1 MRFFLCLHLT
11 TLQSSILP
19 SFLQLHCTEFLDL
32 HFGFTNLIAAFFE
45 YSSVWKESLWSELD
59 QFLRDEDDVNT
70 VSTPYKAAIPEYPV
84 VIHDSTVTSCNDN
97 HLNVA
102 NGNVVFDIH
111 HPCKVNIAAQRELHK
126 PEFDRSCIHLE
137 FDISGTGIMVVG
149 SEFVQKY
156 VGEDVDFES
165 PEAKKQVRGSTSTKR
180 SHAAEVHNLS
190 ERVRSGKASMLDEPI
205 EYLKSLQLQVQ
216 MMSMGCGIIP
226 MIFPGIQ
233 QYMPPMGMAI
243 GMGWSQALQ

>member
-32 HFGFTNLIAAFFE
+32 HFGNFHLLIGFFFSLNFMHVLSCVLMLLGFTDLIAAFFE
-45 YSSVWKESLWSELD
+45 YSWVW
-59 QFLRDEDDVNT
+59 
-70 VSTPYKAAIPEYPV
+70 
-84 VIHDSTVTSCNDN
+84 
-97 HLNVA
+97 
-102 NGNVVFDIH
+102 
-111 HPCKVNIAAQRELHK
+111 
-126 PEFDRSCIHLE
+126 
-137 FDISGTGIMVVG
+137 VVG

-190 ERVRSGKASMLDEPI
+190 ERRRRDRINEKMKALQELIPRCNKSGKASMLDEPI
-205 EYLKSLQLQVQ
+205 EYLKSLQLQVTVDASLQ
-216 MMSMGCGIIP
+216 IP
-226 MIFPGIQ
+226 SVQVGLKHFSDVVRTRSPIPCVNQCHYCIQ
-233 QYMPPMGMAI
+233 IYNAFT
-243 GMGWSQALQ
+243 LKVLF